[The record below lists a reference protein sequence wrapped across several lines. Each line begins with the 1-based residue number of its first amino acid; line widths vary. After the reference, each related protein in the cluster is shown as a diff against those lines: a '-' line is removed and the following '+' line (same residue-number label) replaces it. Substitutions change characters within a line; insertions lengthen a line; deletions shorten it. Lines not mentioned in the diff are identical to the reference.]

1 MRPEYMEP
9 AMPLQDGR
17 SPEKRRETDNLAS
30 VLRERAAALNSAL
43 NPVVQDSIGAL
54 VRSMNCYYS
63 NLIEG
68 HYTHPVDIE
77 KALNKDYSNEPEKR
91 SLQLEAA
98 AHIYVQE
105 RIDRAEQPAKTASGE
120 FIRWVHG
127 EFYSRL
133 PEELRY
139 VSDPETEEKIP
150 VIPGEYRKRD
160 VKVGRHVAVPFE
172 DVPAFIERFVA
183 VYNPEKLGRHEQVAA
198 AAASH
203 HRLLWIHPFLDGNG
217 RTARLFSHAYLKE
230 IGIGSSLWSVSRG
243 LARTSAKYKEMLAY
257 ADSDRKGDLD
267 GRGSLSLIGLQD
279 FCIYFLEQCIDQT
292 EFMASLL
299 KLTEL
304 LERIE
309 FYCRNEASKGRI
321 HKKAFRLLKEALIMG
336 EFSRGNAA
344 DILDMSAA
352 SSSKIISELVSDGIL
367 TSETPKGKVRLG
379 FPYKVLKYWLPG
391 VYPDL

>member
-77 KALNKDYSNEPEKR
+77 KALNRDYSNEPEKR

-120 FIRWVHG
+120 FIRWVHR

-172 DVPAFIERFVA
+172 DVPAFIERFVT

-243 LARTSAKYKEMLAY
+243 LARTSNKYKEMLAY

-309 FYCRNEASKGRI
+309 FYCRNEASKGRM

>member
-1 MRPEYMEP
+1 FAQTSGRRILPLNMAEIYPLLDRASVAVGRLDGLSVVLPDPQLFLYMYVRKEALLSSQIEGTQSSFSDLLIYENDEVPGVPVDDVAEVSSYVAAMNHGLERLRDFPLSLRLIKEIHTILMTNARGGTKQPGEFRTTQNWIGGSRPGNARFVPPPPEYVMECLDNFEKFLHDERVKMP
-9 AMPLQDGR
+9 ALIKAAVAHVQF
-17 SPEKRRETDNLAS
+17 ET
-30 VLRERAAALNSAL
+30 
-43 NPVVQDSIGAL
+43 
-54 VRSMNCYYS
+54 
-63 NLIEG
+63 
-68 HYTHPVDIE
+68 
-77 KALNKDYSNEPEKR
+77 
-91 SLQLEAA
+91 
-98 AHIYVQE
+98 
-105 RIDRAEQPAKTASGE
+105 
-120 FIRWVHG
+120 
-127 EFYSRL
+127 
-133 PEELRY
+133 
-139 VSDPETEEKIP
+139 
-150 VIPGEYRKRD
+150 
-160 VKVGRHVAVPFE
+160 
-172 DVPAFIERFVA
+172 
-183 VYNPEKLGRHEQVAA
+183 
-198 AAASH
+198 
-203 HRLLWIHPFLDGNG
+203 IHPFLDGNG

-309 FYCRNEASKGRI
+309 FYCRNEASKGRM

-352 SSSKIISELVSDGIL
+352 SSSKIISELVSEGIL